1 MDRPLTTVFGG
12 TGFLGN
18 SIASELAALGSR
30 VRIAARRPR
39 RPEWATDR
47 EAVELMT
54 ADIREDDSVARA
66 VTGATSV
73 VNAVSL
79 YVPSRRHGS
88 FEDIHVHGAARI
100 GRAARAARATR
111 LVLVS
116 GLGVDP
122 HSRSAYVRAR
132 MDGETVTR
140 KAFPGTVAVRP
151 SVLFGPDDAFLT
163 TLVRIARLPVIPLF
177 GRGDVRLQ
185 PVLVDDVAKAVARL
199 ARGAG
204 GTHKVFALGGAEVYT
219 YREIVSL
226 VLDSLGRKRPL
237 VPVPFPVWQALALPL
252 KVLPNP
258 PLTVDQ
264 VRLMEQDNVVA
275 GNFGRFEDLDIA
287 PESLAGYLSRA

>member
-18 SIASELAALGSR
+18 SIARELTALGSR

-47 EAVELMT
+47 EAVEMMT
-54 ADIREDDSVARA
+54 ADVREDNSVARA
-66 VTGATSV
+66 VAGATSV

-88 FEDIHVHGAARI
+88 FEDIHVHAAARI
-100 GRAARAARATR
+100 GRAARAAHATR

-122 HSRSAYVRAR
+122 RSRSAYVRAR
-132 MDGETVTR
+132 MDGEDATR

-151 SVLFGPDDAFLT
+151 SVLFGADDAFLSA
-163 TLVRIARLPVIPLF
+163 LVGMARLPVIPLF

-204 GTHKVFALGGAEVYT
+204 GTHKVFALGGAAVYT
-219 YREIVSL
+219 YREIVAL
-226 VLDSLGRKRPL
+226 VLASLGRKRPL
-237 VPVPFPVWQALALPL
+237 LPVPFPVWHALALML

-258 PLTVDQ
+258 PLTIDQ
-264 VRLMEQDNVVA
+264 VRLMQEDNVVA
-275 GNFGRFEDLDIA
+275 GNFGRFEHLDIE
-287 PESLAGYLSRA
+287 PESLAGFLRA